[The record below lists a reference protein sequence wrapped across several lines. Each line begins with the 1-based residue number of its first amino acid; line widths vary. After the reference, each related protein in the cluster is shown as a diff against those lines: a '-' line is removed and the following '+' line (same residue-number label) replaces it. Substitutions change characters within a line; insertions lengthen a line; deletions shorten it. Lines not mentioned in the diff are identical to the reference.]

1 LQTLY
6 PIAALLLSVFLLI
19 AGNSLIGVVAPV
31 RADLAGFGDLTIGL
45 LGSAYFAGMLL
56 GTLKT
61 PVIVRRVGHIRA
73 FTAFVAI
80 AIVAIDIMP
89 VWAAPGTWL
98 VSRALLGFAFS
109 GIYAVI
115 ESWIHAKASN
125 TNRGALYG
133 VYQIVN
139 FVASASGQLLPRGL
153 DPNAFVPFTI
163 GASLFAL
170 GIVPLAMTRADAPEA
185 PRSVSLRLSRL
196 LDLSPISVAAAL
208 AAGAANGAAFA
219 LAPIYALG
227 IGVKPSAVP
236 LFTVAIVFGSAVGVY
251 PAGWLSDR
259 IDRRAIMAL
268 VMTAGA
274 AFEVALASLEPVG
287 VPLAAL
293 GFCVGLATYTLYAR
307 RFARQRSGQDGRD
320 GARFRRIAVR
330 LLPGSDH
337 GAAVGFPGDARVRT
351 LGSLRP
357 ERDRPWRVGRPRALE
372 PRRRRAIDGEGPL
385 AHSLAT
391 VMSGAK
397 GFFMPMT

>member
-1 LQTLY
+1 MASIRFAGASQPGARPSRTSVRACPTPCHSDSPLQTLY

-139 FVASASGQLLPRGL
+139 FVASASGQLLLRGL

-170 GIVPLAMTRADAPEA
+170 GIVPLAMTAPT
-185 PRSVSLRLSRL
+185 R
-196 LDLSPISVAAAL
+196 
-208 AAGAANGAAFA
+208 
-219 LAPIYALG
+219 
-227 IGVKPSAVP
+227 
-236 LFTVAIVFGSAVGVY
+236 
-251 PAGWLSDR
+251 
-259 IDRRAIMAL
+259 
-268 VMTAGA
+268 
-274 AFEVALASLEPVG
+274 
-287 VPLAAL
+287 
-293 GFCVGLATYTLYAR
+293 
-307 RFARQRSGQDGRD
+307 
-320 GARFRRIAVR
+320 
-330 LLPGSDH
+330 
-337 GAAVGFPGDARVRT
+337 
-351 LGSLRP
+351 
-357 ERDRPWRVGRPRALE
+357 
-372 PRRRRAIDGEGPL
+372 PRRR
-385 AHSLAT
+385 AT
-391 VMSGAK
+391 
-397 GFFMPMT
+397 